1 MRTPSSSVLSFLAL
15 SAFVLACSAMADGGQ
30 RPAYENPVEGLD
42 SGYYAKSC
50 PDMEGIVQ
58 RIVNEAFDA
67 DYTVAAGLIRLFFH
81 DFAVGGCDA
90 SILIDAPGSEKYA
103 KSSKTL
109 RGFGLIEAIKT
120 ELEEHCPRTVSCADI
135 LTAATRDVSRE
146 VGVGYWP
153 LKFGR
158 KDGRQSSA
166 AAADKYV
173 PMGRESVT
181 DLIALFESNGLNV
194 RDLVVLSGAHSI
206 GKASCTAVK
215 PRLCNSKPDTLDR
228 KYGDFLRRKCRHSGY
243 FAEYE
248 RVELDGETPTVFDN
262 VYFKNLE
269 RKMGLLETDQKM
281 LEDSRTKS
289 FVQEMVREPEEFK
302 HEFAM
307 AMRRLGEVQVLT
319 GNEGEVRHKC
329 SAVNKH

>member
-1 MRTPSSSVLSFLAL
+1 
-15 SAFVLACSAMADGGQ
+15 
-30 RPAYENPVEGLD
+30 
-42 SGYYAKSC
+42 
-50 PDMEGIVQ
+50 MEGIVQ
-58 RIVNEAFDA
+58 RVVNEAFDA

-103 KSSKTL
+103 NSSKTL

-120 ELEEHCPRTVSCADI
+120 ELEEHCPKTVSCADI
-135 LTAATRDVSRE
+135 LAAATRDVSRGGRG
-146 VGVGYWP
+146 GVLAAQVRP
-153 LKFGR
+153 

-173 PMGRESVT
+173 PWAARASPTSSPLRVQR
-181 DLIALFESNGLNV
+181 LNV

-206 GKASCTAVK
+206 GKATCAAVK
-215 PRLCNSKPDTLDR
+215 PRLCRSKPETLDR
-228 KYGDFLRRKCRHSGY
+228 KYGNFLRRKCRHRGY

-319 GNEGEVRHKC
+319 GDEGEVRHKC
-329 SAVNKH
+329 SAVNKY